1 MAKRQRTRPGQRPPA
16 ARATRP
22 AARPATARP
31 VGGPAVSLTAAEE
44 ARAAEIEAQLVA
56 DERAAE
62 ATRIRGRDRRR
73 DEAGGRATMVRTR
86 DGSLL
91 AARAEEEYAYV
102 ARDVRR
108 IVRVGGSL
116 LGVMFVLFILIDVAG
131 VVRL

>member
-1 MAKRQRTRPGQRPPA
+1 M
-16 ARATRP
+16 
-22 AARPATARP
+22 
-31 VGGPAVSLTAAEE
+31 SLTAAEE

-73 DEAGGRATMVRTR
+73 DESGGRATMVRTR

>member
-31 VGGPAVSLTAAEE
+31 AAGPAVSLTAAEE

-116 LGVMFVLFILIDVAG
+116 LGVMFVLFILIDVTG

>member
-22 AARPATARP
+22 AARPTTARP

-116 LGVMFVLFILIDVAG
+116 LGVMFVLFILIDVTG